1 MAPIEAR
8 YLSVRSL
15 ADQVGELVQAGEHGV
30 RLDRGV
36 NAARCN
42 MTPTGTAYSAASP
55 AGWLAR

>member
-1 MAPIEAR
+1 MARIEPGF
-8 YLSVRSL
+8 LSVRSL

-30 RLDRGV
+30 GLDRGV

-42 MTPTGTAYSAASP
+42 MTLTGTAYSAASA